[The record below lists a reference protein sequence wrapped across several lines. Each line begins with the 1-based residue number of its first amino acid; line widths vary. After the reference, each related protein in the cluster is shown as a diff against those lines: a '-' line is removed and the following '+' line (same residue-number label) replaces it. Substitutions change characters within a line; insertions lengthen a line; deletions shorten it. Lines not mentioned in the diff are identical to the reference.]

1 MLMDGRT
8 EGASVSCTST
18 FSEEGKLTPFTSLP
32 ETQGEMSAPYQI
44 HGALCLH
51 DLSLIPTHRAM
62 YLHTLSLIPTHRVS
76 TYSLFN
82 TNTEAFVYLEP
93 CSLTLSLEWEG

>member
-51 DLSLIPTHRAM
+51 DLSLIPTHR
-62 YLHTLSLIPTHRVS
+62 VS

-82 TNTEAFVYLEP
+82 TNTEPFVYLEP